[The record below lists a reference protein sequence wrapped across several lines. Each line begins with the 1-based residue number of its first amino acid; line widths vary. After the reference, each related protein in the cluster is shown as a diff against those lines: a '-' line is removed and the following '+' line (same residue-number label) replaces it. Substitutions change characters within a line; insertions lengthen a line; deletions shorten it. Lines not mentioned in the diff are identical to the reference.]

1 MFKMDSAA
9 LDRALGAIEPRA
21 LLLALAT
28 FAIGTDAFI
37 IAGILPQI
45 ASDMKCDIG
54 MAGLVVSVF
63 SVSYAIGSPLISA
76 VSTRLSRQ
84 LVLSGGLT
92 VFAVANILSA
102 VSPTLPLMLITR
114 VLAALAA
121 GLVAPACYT
130 IAADLGREQD
140 RGKNLAVIGAGF
152 TSAMVLGVPLGIVIG
167 HASNWRGSL
176 GFVAL
181 LGLLAGAALLK
192 AGVPEPRQAQA
203 PTSLADQVRV
213 IGNRKTIFVLTP
225 FLIWSAATFGLYTY
239 IGALLG
245 QHLQSST
252 VPVLLLVFGVG
263 GMFGNFLGG
272 ALSDRFGVRW
282 PTLLLVIV
290 LIAALASVRF
300 TAAGLL
306 SAGLNMLVWA
316 TSMAGLFTLQ
326 QQRVIRVAPNQSNLI
341 LALNNSALYLGAS
354 IGSAVNGAAISRIA
368 LTAAPSVSAGMA
380 VLALVLLVALPQP
393 ATARARGEVV
403 KESPRDRFM
412 SIGDDFL
419 ADSAVDMGEP

>member
-1 MFKMDSAA
+1 
-9 LDRALGAIEPRA
+9 LGGIAPRA

-45 ASDMKCDIG
+45 ARDMKCDIG

-76 VSTRLSRQ
+76 VSARLSRRFV
-84 LVLSGGLT
+84 LVGGLA

-130 IAADLGREQD
+130 IAVDLGGEQD

-152 TSAMVLGVPLGIVIG
+152 TSAMVLGVPLGVVIG

-176 GFVAL
+176 GFVAF
-181 LGLLAGAALLK
+181 LGLLAVAALRK
-192 AGVPEPRQAQA
+192 TGVAEPRRTQA
-203 PTSLADQVRV
+203 PASLADQVR
-213 IGNRKTIFVLTP
+213 ILGNPRTIFVLTP

-239 IGALLG
+239 IAALLD
-245 QHLQSST
+245 LNLPAAT

-272 ALSDRFGVRW
+272 ALSDRFGVRR
-282 PTLLLVIV
+282 PTLAFIIA
-290 LIAALASVRF
+290 LIAALASVQF
-300 TAAGLL
+300 TGAGLVP
-306 SAGLNMLVWA
+306 AGLNLLVWA
-316 TSMAGLFTLQ
+316 MSMAALFTLQ
-326 QQRVIRVAPNQSNLI
+326 QQRVILTAPNQSNMI
-341 LALNNSALYLGAS
+341 LALNNSTLYLGAS
-354 IGSAVNGAAISRIA
+354 IGAAANGAVISRIA
-368 LTAAPSVSAGMA
+368 LIAAPSVSAGMA
-380 VLALVLLVALPQP
+380 VLALILLVALPQP
-393 ATARARGEVV
+393 AAASDRAEGGSTTRQ
-403 KESPRDRFM
+403 SPRQ
-412 SIGDDFL
+412 G
-419 ADSAVDMGEP
+419 